1 MKKRTTTK
9 KKKAPKKAAT
19 AIPIPRS
26 DSLSFP
32 RDKGKGLIP
41 LDQRIVRNFDAK
53 KKTIS
58 KTLIIDSTECTATS
72 TVPITTT
79 TDSVVPKNLSEI
91 LEKNVSTFPTGF
103 SATISS
109 EIYDAMFRE
118 ILVEYKL
125 CDQASKERP
134 IGGN

>member
-1 MKKRTTTK
+1 MRRGPPTHCPHQRPRKKRRK
-9 KKKAPKKAAT
+9 KT
-19 AIPIPRS
+19 
-26 DSLSFP
+26 LS
-32 RDKGKGLIP
+32 IP

-72 TVPITTT
+72 TIPITTT

-118 ILVEYKL
+118 ILVKYKL